1 MGTRLGSS
9 NAYPTRKTC
18 SADRTC
24 IATGLI
30 PVHSRYVF
38 PRSDTN
44 QTFRHLN
51 HVTRHV
57 TQDHSS
63 PISIHSGG
71 FNLAREAVAKQENS
85 AWPMPEGVILA
96 SASRRSAALI
106 IDMTLLS
113 AVLIVITRGRI
124 VNIWN
129 PDLLLSLSFHYW
141 IAMVII
147 LTASTWLY
155 FRLTGVVFSR
165 SLGQRM
171 FSLAIVAEDGSEM
184 TSAMWDERSRGK
196 LLFLIPLFNIYHA
209 AYEIQRI
216 RQRHTHQSNLDR
228 NIGSIVV
235 ISNSLPPALRRHLR

>member
-1 MGTRLGSS
+1 
-9 NAYPTRKTC
+9 
-18 SADRTC
+18 
-24 IATGLI
+24 
-30 PVHSRYVF
+30 
-38 PRSDTN
+38 
-44 QTFRHLN
+44 
-51 HVTRHV
+51 
-57 TQDHSS
+57 
-63 PISIHSGG
+63 
-71 FNLAREAVAKQENS
+71 
-85 AWPMPEGVILA
+85 MPEGVILA

-184 TSAMWDERSRGK
+184 TSSMWDERSRGK

-235 ISNSLPPALRRHLR
+235 ISNSLPPALRRHLRWIWCETRLTGFSLEVCVFTLQPPNPLWAVCLRLKISTHYSEPKKEATINRFQSGPLV

>member
-1 MGTRLGSS
+1 MGLTS
-9 NAYPTRKTC
+9 
-18 SADRTC
+18 
-24 IATGLI
+24 
-30 PVHSRYVF
+30 VHPRYLLLS
-38 PRSDTN
+38 SDTN

-96 SASRRSAALI
+96 GASRRSAALI

-113 AVLIVITRGRI
+113 AILTVATRGRI

-129 PDLLLSLSFHYW
+129 SDLLFSTSFHYW
-141 IAMVII
+141 IVMVLI
-147 LTASTWLY
+147 LTGSTWLY

-184 TSAMWDERSRGK
+184 TSAMWDRRSRGK